1 MLAAAGRFPVGNQR
15 CQVCPHCHQAQG
27 GFRAVVI
34 MPDLVVHRLLDAH
47 HLGPQKTD
55 CAADFINSVVHGFG
69 ARMTRAQALKLKA
82 LAEEAYQPEQY
93 AANLPSE
100 EAERRIDALRAE
112 IALADSF

>member
-1 MLAAAGRFPVGNQR
+1 MKAMVKKYGKVAER
-15 CQVCPHCHQAQG
+15 
-27 GFRAVVI
+27 I
-34 MPDLVVHRLLDAH
+34 
-47 HLGPQKTD
+47 
-55 CAADFINSVVHGFG
+55 G

-82 LAEEAYQPEQY
+82 LADEAYQPEQY